1 MAKYTYKLA
10 IGAASGELFVPDKD
24 AVYEWK
30 EEGQY
35 DGFMRKNIKEL
46 IITRDYDDGSGTP
59 PNTDLFDT
67 LWEYYFDSTKQTT
80 ELTITIYKDSVLD
93 YTGLFYIKDGD
104 IDVNDGVYILKA
116 TIDDTYREFLQLLD
130 NDVNIIDASGG
141 YEATLSYTTTYQTY
155 DTAVSGLPLPA
166 PSGSWELIPGV
177 GSTTWAR
184 QKSLYDDAGTG
195 YSYQGYYY
203 FPEWNAGNPITL
215 NFSFPNCFLLTERI
229 QYFLTQLLASVPLIL
244 TLSSEFFTAAI
255 NYVTGANPNMLQYT
269 LINQKTDTKD
279 PDATNKA
286 TKGTITFN
294 QLMADLKAM
303 YNVRWYIKKDGGTD
317 YLVIEHEK
325 FFYQGLSKT
334 DSKGTCIDLTDSAK
348 YVDASADEYYIA
360 NTQNYVSAKVEPIKS
375 ETIKFADEDTT
386 DFRAEFFKIE
396 YDTLADKAMNKEYPV
411 VLMSTDIGKAIN
423 NADDID
429 NNGFYLFNCGSTSV
443 IITREENSGGDDI
456 ANAAFSVKWLLHDY
470 YEYGRPDKSGTLSQA
485 SGSTTSTTYAVLG
498 TVPIYLQKDIVFL
511 LNNAD
516 SIDINEYIATYLIKS
531 SGTVTVD
538 GTIIEIE
545 HDLYDDFV
553 TVTLGYEI

>member
-1 MAKYTYKLA
+1 M
-10 IGAASGELFVPDKD
+10 E
-24 AVYEWK
+24 
-30 EEGQY
+30 
-35 DGFMRKNIKEL
+35 
-46 IITRDYDDGSGTP
+46 
-59 PNTDLFDT
+59 DT
-67 LWEYYFDSTKQTT
+67 
-80 ELTITIYKDSVLD
+80 
-93 YTGLFYIKDGD
+93 
-104 IDVNDGVYILKA
+104 
-116 TIDDTYREFLQLLD
+116 
-130 NDVNIIDASGG
+130 
-141 YEATLSYTTTYQTY
+141 
-155 DTAVSGLPLPA
+155 
-166 PSGSWELIPGV
+166 
-177 GSTTWAR
+177 GSTTIAPDGLEMPFSVWEKNPASGSTEWVT
-184 QKSLYDDAGTG
+184 QKSLYYDAAGTLKTDG
-195 YSYQGYYY
+195 YYWIPEWTVSGGLPKNYSY
-203 FPEWNAGNPITL
+203 
-215 NFSFPNCFLLTERI
+215 PNCFLLTERI

-360 NTQNYVSAKVEPIKS
+360 NTQNYISAKVEPIKS